1 MKKYLILLAVLSPFF
16 WQCTNGPSKEELSKT
31 NDALLIANAQKEIQ
45 LNQLVEA
52 LGSIED
58 NLQIIKEKEEIISL
72 KAKTGETRGSAAEQI
87 NEDIQ
92 LIYDLMLENK
102 NRIQELE
109 KQMKNAGVETGR
121 LKKLIEGLN
130 AQLREKTEE
139 IAMLNELLLTKDVRI
154 SEQSYAIST
163 LNTSLDSIQAVS
175 TQTKEELEATK
186 DLFYTA
192 YYAVGTKKELRD
204 RNITD
209 RNGFLFF
216 GNTKV
221 LPEGFDKQ
229 YFNKIDA
236 RNTETIVLIAK
247 KIKFLTRHPDDSYNI
262 SEDKNSGEITI
273 RILNNDQFWSITR
286 YLVVQVN

>member
-1 MKKYLILLAVLSPFF
+1 MKKYLILLVVLAPFF
-16 WQCTNGPSKEELSKT
+16 WQCTQGPSREQLNKT
-31 NDALLIANAQKEIQ
+31 ADSLLIANAQKEMQ
-45 LNQLVEA
+45 LNQFIEA

-72 KAKTGETRGSAAEQI
+72 KAQSGETKGTSAEQI
-87 NEDIQ
+87 NEDIK

-109 KQMKNAGVETGR
+109 KQMKNAGVESGR

-130 AQLREKTEE
+130 SQLREKTEE
-139 IAMLNELLLTKDVRI
+139 IAMLNEVLLAKDVRI
-154 SEQSYAIST
+154 SEQSYSIST
-163 LNTSLDSIQAVS
+163 LNTSLDSIQVVS
-175 TQTKEELEATK
+175 KQTKEELEATK

-192 YYAVGTKKELRD
+192 YYAIGTKKELKD
-204 RNITD
+204 RKITD

-236 RNTETIVLIAK
+236 RNTESIVLIAK
-247 KIKFLTRHPDDSYNI
+247 KIKFLTRHPDESYNI
-262 SEDKNSGEITI
+262 SDSKDGNITI
-273 RILNNDQFWSITR
+273 YILDNDKFWSITR